1 MKSRDSIFE
10 YLGNQREWIAA
21 TLFVVLLWLGG
32 AMGMH
37 ALSPEH
43 LLHHTTSTDNTN
55 TGGEEE
61 CILLVFGNS
70 PFDCCDQS
78 EAQIVHFGS
87 TEYQYPDDISLITSY
102 PFSHPLLRAPPF
114 LAIDC

>member
-1 MKSRDSIFE
+1 
-10 YLGNQREWIAA
+10 
-21 TLFVVLLWLGG
+21 
-32 AMGMH
+32 MGMH

-43 LLHHTTSTDNTN
+43 LLHHATSTDSTYSA
-55 TGGEEE
+55 GEEE
-61 CILLVFGNS
+61 CILLVVGNS

-78 EAQIVHFGS
+78 ETQTVSFGS

-102 PFSHPLLRAPPF
+102 PFSHPLRRAPPF